1 MPWLHNYTYTHSKG
15 RVKVT
20 YRPCG
25 VSSRWFDQIAENEK
39 MVAWCN
45 KHPNLKLKGEQR
57 RNAEATETRSTLEQG
72 SS

>member
-20 YRPCG
+20 CRPCG

-45 KHPNLKLKGEQR
+45 RHPNLKLKGEQR